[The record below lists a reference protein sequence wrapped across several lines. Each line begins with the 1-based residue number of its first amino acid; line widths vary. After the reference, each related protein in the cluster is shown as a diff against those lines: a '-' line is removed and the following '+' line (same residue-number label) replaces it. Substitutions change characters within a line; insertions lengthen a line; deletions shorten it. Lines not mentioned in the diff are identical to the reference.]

1 MNNTDVRC
9 NYLHHKKKQETE
21 RIELTPWFYYDIIKT
36 KKRTIHAPSP
46 ELKKV
51 QRTILRKYF
60 KGHFVFNSMRYAA
73 SVHCGKKWLMKL
85 DIKDFYNSISEEQ
98 IKGVIE
104 QYTKLSPITSP
115 HLYGSQSSPTTAPLL
130 PNENAGEGN
139 AELIFKM
146 CTIEGK
152 LPTGAPTSPY
162 IANLLLREFDC
173 EIEEFCK
180 KFDVAYSR
188 YMDDL
193 FFSTDKPQYVLS
205 LVELEVLRQFK
216 ELGFEVNVDKIKYIS
231 SNKRQQVLGLGV
243 NNNKPV
249 LTKEDKRKY
258 RAYFYNIIYPIQ
270 YSKIKQYK
278 EHEKEILG
286 HLAYIK
292 FVDTEYYTRIVYYI
306 LKLIQKWN
314 IDKKP
319 CLKKLLKT
327 IDKI

>member
-1 MNNTDVRC
+1 M
-9 NYLHHKKKQETE
+9 E
-21 RIELTPWFYYDIIKT
+21 RMTLTPWFYYDVFNNGKRIIH
-36 KKRTIHAPSP
+36 IPSP
-46 ELKKV
+46 ALKKV

-60 KGHFVFNSMRYAA
+60 KEYWTFNSVKYAA

-98 IKGVIE
+98 IKDVIRHYVE
-104 QYTKLSPITSP
+104 LYESPNQIRSREDSDVAQILS
-115 HLYGSQSSPTTAPLL
+115 
-130 PNENAGEGN
+130 
-139 AELIFKM
+139 M

-162 IANLLLREFDC
+162 IANLLLKDFDC
-173 EIEEFCK
+173 EIEEFCRK
-180 KFDVAYSR
+180 YCVSYSR

-193 FFSTDKPQYVLS
+193 FFSTDNPQYILS

-216 ELGFEVNVDKIKYIS
+216 ELGFRVNVEKIKYIS

-243 NNNKPV
+243 NNDKPG

-258 RAYFYNIIYPIQ
+258 RAYFYNILYPIQ

-278 EHEKEILG
+278 DHEKEVLG

-292 FVDTEYYTRIVYYI
+292 SVDEDYHIKI
-306 LKLIQKWN
+306 LKYIHCLINRLDIKQRH
-314 IDKKP
+314 
-319 CLKKLLKT
+319 CLKKLIK
-327 IDKI
+327 